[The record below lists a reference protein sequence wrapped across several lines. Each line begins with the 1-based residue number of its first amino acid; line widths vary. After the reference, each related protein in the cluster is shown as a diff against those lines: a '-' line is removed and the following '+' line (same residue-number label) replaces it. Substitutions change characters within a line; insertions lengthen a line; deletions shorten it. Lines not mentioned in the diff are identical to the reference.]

1 MAKSSHLAMV
11 ATVML
16 LAALVNGRALLQV
29 DNAAPKITAP
39 SKAAPHDTS
48 APEKA
53 APHDTIFPQKAAPHA
68 AGDVQMGVTRNGSM
82 APLKAGNYKFDYTL
96 NLQNTSEYRV
106 FARDPQID
114 IAYGC
119 GSGTIL
125 GCTCILS
132 LASSPSLHRKPK
144 VLLRAGASA

>member
-1 MAKSSHLAMV
+1 MAKSSHLAVV

-39 SKAAPHDTS
+39 SKAAPHDT
-48 APEKA
+48 
-53 APHDTIFPQKAAPHA
+53 IFPQKAAPHN

-119 GSGTIL
+119 GSGTML
-125 GCTCILS
+125 GCTSILS